1 MARSKLSIVVLSAL
15 ALSGSAGAAHAQ
27 QAKGRVTLQES
38 VAARET
44 LTPDQSQYTGQT
56 TRKTLEWDEGNWG
69 VRLDLDQP
77 VNRQMRPGDVQAGAY
92 YRITPA
98 LRVGGAVSLG
108 DKADTGRKVTP
119 AERVAPQATAG
130 IALKF

>member
-1 MARSKLSIVVLSAL
+1 MVLSAL
-15 ALSGSAGAAHAQ
+15 ALAGMAGAAHAQ

-38 VAARET
+38 LNSRET
-44 LTPDQSQYTGQT
+44 LTPDQSQYSGQT

-69 VRLDLDQP
+69 VTLNLDQP
-77 VNRQMRPGDVQAGAY
+77 VNRQWRPGDVQAGAY

-108 DKADTGRKVTP
+108 DKADTSRKVSP

-130 IALKF
+130 VALKF

>member
-1 MARSKLSIVVLSAL
+1 MVLSAL
-15 ALSGSAGAAHAQ
+15 ALAGSAGAAHAQ
-27 QAKGRVTLQES
+27 QAKGRITLQES
-38 VAARET
+38 VNREA

-56 TRKTLEWDEGNWG
+56 TRNTLELEGGNWG

-77 VNRQMRPGDVQAGAY
+77 ANRQMRPGDVQAGAY

-108 DKADTGRKVTP
+108 DKTDTSRKVTP

>member
-1 MARSKLSIVVLSAL
+1 MARSGLSYILVSAL
-15 ALSGSAGAAHAQ
+15 AILGLADAAHAQ
-27 QAKGRVTLQES
+27 QASSRLTLQES
-38 VAARET
+38 VAARGA
-44 LTPDQSQYTGQT
+44 LTPDQSQWTGQT
-56 TRKTLEWDEGNWG
+56 TRNTLEWDASNWG

-77 VNRQMRPGDVQAGAY
+77 ANRQMRPGDVQAGAY

-98 LRVGGAVSLG
+98 LKVGGAVSLG
-108 DKADTGRKVTP
+108 DKAAPDRKATP